1 MGGGQHTSAW
11 RVSDNFGHG
20 NCANLHGA
28 DFEPMHLTRR
38 LPLIYCRNAQKSVMA
53 KLGSSTVVTKKDV
66 NLADGVRFN
75 GHEPV
80 SRSRKATG
88 RGAFE
93 VQSAQAIS
101 AAYYFDLAARD
112 YTLAD
117 GAIELVIEGVPCSAL
132 IEASQS
138 SELIFC
144 DWSARLRGRKH
155 AADGG
160 KFCCDL
166 QEHSGAPL
174 PSSNGSGPGRSD
186 WSSTRAAGHLKR
198 TRREQALAA
207 HHGCR
212 NVIENYRLR

>member
-1 MGGGQHTSAW
+1 
-11 RVSDNFGHG
+11 
-20 NCANLHGA
+20 
-28 DFEPMHLTRR
+28 
-38 LPLIYCRNAQKSVMA
+38 MA

-80 SRSRKATG
+80 SRSGKATG

-117 GAIELVIEGVPCSAL
+117 GAIELVIEGVPCSAF
-132 IEASQS
+132 IEPSQS

-144 DWSARLRGRKH
+144 DRSAWLRGRKH
-155 AADGG
+155 AADDG

-166 QEHSGAPL
+166 QELSGAPFA
-174 PSSNGSGPGRSD
+174 SSD
-186 WSSTRAAGHLKR
+186 WLGPPGPLGLIIDSS
-198 TRREQALAA
+198 REPRETGKQ
-207 HHGCR
+207 GR
-212 NVIENYRLR
+212 P